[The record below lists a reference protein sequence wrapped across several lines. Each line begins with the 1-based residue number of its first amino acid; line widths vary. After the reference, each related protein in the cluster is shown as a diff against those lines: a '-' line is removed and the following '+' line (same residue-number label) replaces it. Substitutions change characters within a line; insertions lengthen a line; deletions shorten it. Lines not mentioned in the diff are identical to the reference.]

1 MLQALAKSPRFD
13 SSSSRLRDLVNLI
26 DAGSIRPD
34 AADFR
39 RLIADCTDLR
49 LLHEARCIHSLV
61 HRHGLAGDRLIGNY
75 LVKMFVRCGDIDRAR
90 EVFDRVSARDVI
102 LWTEMIAAYGE
113 RGYFQESL
121 ELWKIMR
128 LEGAMPDL
136 IAFVTALKSCCC
148 PASLGDGALIH
159 WMILE
164 SGLGSNVIVETALVN
179 MYARCGRIE
188 QATAMFFGISHRDI
202 VAWNAIIA
210 VNAERG
216 HFGQAMHLFH
226 SLLLEGERS
235 PNKSTYVAVLS
246 ACRDLHDLKLLH
258 SCSIHSGLELHVEVA
273 TALVHAYAQLG
284 HLSISRSIFDRLL
297 CQDRDIVLWNA
308 MIEAYAQEGDRE
320 SIALF
325 RQMQLL
331 GCHPDRATFLSLLSA
346 CSAMVDLEEGK
357 RLHSRIGSCLED
369 FQIQNSLLAMYAR
382 CGRLELAQL
391 LFDGMPERSV
401 FSWNSMVAA
410 YAQHGHLDQV
420 FQSLKRMQNEGVKPD
435 SVTFVSVLSACS
447 GAGLLVEGRSHFEF
461 VKRHI
466 REWPSTEHYGCMID
480 LLGRLGRLEEAE
492 RLVLE
497 VPDKAADAVLW
508 RTLLAASRTYGDL
521 ERGRRA
527 AERVVDLDPDDS
539 AAYVVLYNTVAT

>member
-1 MLQALAKSPRFD
+1 
-13 SSSSRLRDLVNLI
+13 
-26 DAGSIRPD
+26 
-34 AADFR
+34 
-39 RLIADCTDLR
+39 
-49 LLHEARCIHSLV
+49 IHSLV

-164 SGLGSNVIVETALVN
+164 SGLGSNVI
-179 MYARCGRIE
+179 
-188 QATAMFFGISHRDI
+188 
-202 VAWNAIIA
+202 
-210 VNAERG
+210 
-216 HFGQAMHLFH
+216 
-226 SLLLEGERS
+226 
-235 PNKSTYVAVLS
+235 
-246 ACRDLHDLKLLH
+246 
-258 SCSIHSGLELHVEVA
+258 
-273 TALVHAYAQLG
+273 
-284 HLSISRSIFDRLL
+284 
-297 CQDRDIVLWNA
+297 
-308 MIEAYAQEGDRE
+308 
-320 SIALF
+320 
-325 RQMQLL
+325 
-331 GCHPDRATFLSLLSA
+331 
-346 CSAMVDLEEGK
+346 
-357 RLHSRIGSCLED
+357 
-369 FQIQNSLLAMYAR
+369 IQNSLLAMYAR

-539 AAYVVLYNTVAT
+539 AAYVVLYNTVA